1 MLRRT
6 REVAP
11 GSLAVQAEL
20 GALPLRAGALAGVW
34 ARNTYVHL
42 RAVDVPLALH
52 DLHRALAPGAPIEA
66 TFFAGAQEGREVFP
80 ADDLPGRWFSPWP
93 RHRLLAVLVGAGF
106 DLTALDVRSG
116 EDGTVLT
123 RPAESRVGKECVS
136 TCKSAWSPIN
146 T

>member
-20 GALPLRAGALAGVW
+20 GAFPLRAGALAGGW

-66 TFFAGAQEGREVFP
+66 TFFEGDQEGRAVFP
-80 ADDLPGRWFSPWP
+80 ADDLPGRWFSTWP
-93 RHRLLAVLVGAGF
+93 RHRLLDAPVCAGSEE
-106 DLTALDVRSG
+106 R
-116 EDGTVLT
+116 
-123 RPAESRVGKECVS
+123 RVGK
-136 TCKSAWSPIN
+136 KGG
-146 T
+146 